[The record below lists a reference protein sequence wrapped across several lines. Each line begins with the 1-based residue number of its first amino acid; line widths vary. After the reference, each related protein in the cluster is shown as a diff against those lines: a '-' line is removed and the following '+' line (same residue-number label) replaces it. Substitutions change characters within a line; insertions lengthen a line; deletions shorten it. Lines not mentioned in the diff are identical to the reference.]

1 MAVKKSPAR
10 LLGVDGVPIGEGRA
24 YLHLRLPEA
33 QPQAA
38 TGTLS
43 LDWWTD
49 AQPTH
54 LELADGP
61 TLPLS
66 VESDKLSACIDGRV
80 LRYTTHWPGSQA
92 APPAETPGS
101 R

>member
-1 MAVKKSPAR
+1 VAVKKALAR
-10 LLGVDGVPIGEGRA
+10 LLTADGMAIGEGRA

-33 QPQAA
+33 QAQPA

-54 LELADGP
+54 LELSDGP
-61 TLPLS
+61 TLALTL
-66 VESDKLSACIDGRV
+66 ESDKLSACIQNRV
-80 LRYTTHWPGSQA
+80 LRYTVEWPG
-92 APPAETPGS
+92 APA

>member
-1 MAVKKSPAR
+1 MAVKKSLAR
-10 LLGVDGVPIGEGRA
+10 LLTADGSSIGEGRA

-33 QPQAA
+33 QAQPAS
-38 TGTLS
+38 GTLS

-54 LELADGP
+54 LQLTDGP

-80 LRYTTHWPGSQA
+80 LRYTTQWPGS
-92 APPAETPGS
+92 
-101 R
+101 

>member
-1 MAVKKSPAR
+1 MAVKKGLAR
-10 LLGVDGVPIGEGRA
+10 LLTADGSAIGEGRA

-33 QPQAA
+33 QAQPA

-54 LELADGP
+54 LELSDGP
-61 TLPLS
+61 TLALTL
-66 VESDKLSACIDGRV
+66 ESDKLSACIQNRV
-80 LRYTTHWPGSQA
+80 LRYTVAWPG
-92 APPAETPGS
+92 APT

>member
-1 MAVKKSPAR
+1 MAVKKSLAR
-10 LLGVDGVPIGEGRA
+10 LLTADGSSVGEGRA

-33 QPQAA
+33 QPQTA

-49 AQPTH
+49 AQPAH
-54 LELADGP
+54 LELSDGP
-61 TLPLS
+61 TLSLTLQ
-66 VESDKLSACIDGRV
+66 SDKLSACLDGRV
-80 LRYTTHWPGSQA
+80 LRYTVEWPG
-92 APPAETPGS
+92 APTSS